1 MKREYLP
8 QTVSSRKLTI
18 YLTNKNYKKILSP
31 AEIETFDMFRDNNPL
46 LKELWDISVKFRGV
60 FENKSVVLLQEW
72 IDLVMDSSFQSLK
85 CFVKGIIRDWEAIKA
100 AILIV
105 DNNGV
110 TEGNVNR
117 LKNIKRQM
125 YGRAGFEL
133 LRRKVVLSN
142 TG

>member
-1 MKREYLP
+1 
-8 QTVSSRKLTI
+8 
-18 YLTNKNYKKILSP
+18 
-31 AEIETFDMFRDNNPL
+31 MFRDNNPL

-100 AILIV
+100 AILTV
-105 DNNGV
+105 DNNGI

-133 LRRKVVLSN
+133 LCRKVVLSN